1 MLFLARML
9 LAWILAVVSLTIIG
23 TVISSGPWSKNQPF
37 EGLIGIGLI
46 IGIPMLAFSII
57 IALPLSYY
65 LASIRMNWLE
75 TVAATASFGGIA
87 AVLALMVF
95 SADWRGAAGAF
106 IIFAVLLG
114 LFWGLLGY
122 IFARSPAGF

>member
-114 LFWGLLGY
+114 LFWDC
-122 IFARSPAGF
+122 